1 MAAFKSTLEEA
12 KGADVLMHVV
22 DASHSEYRTQID
34 TVNQIINDLDMDHIP
49 QVVIF
54 NKKDLCNEQM
64 DVPVSKSAHV
74 FVSSR
79 DENDKQKVKNLVIQE
94 IK

>member
-1 MAAFKSTLEEA
+1 
-12 KGADVLMHVV
+12 
-22 DASHSEYRTQID
+22 
-34 TVNQIINDLDMDHIP
+34 
-49 QVVIF
+49 
-54 NKKDLCNEQM
+54 M

-94 IK
+94 IKIVSAHTKKL